1 VFEKRATTPGE
12 FQQLKDKSMKSIAT
26 LSPEGSSSWQAAKQ
40 YDPDAKIILFPNT
53 PSVIKA
59 FAERKADL
67 ALIPVY
73 NTREGES
80 IEYFRIMEKLS
91 KANWVD
97 NVVLPIHLSLGAID
111 DTHPL
116 LMLIGK
122 SNNFRQCEEYITNNY
137 PLLPQLTV
145 TDLQQAINDT
155 REKDKPDH
163 GFVATEEFLVAN
175 GLVIR
180 ERELA
185 PHNQTRF
192 AVISPTPSE
201 PTGYDATALLSLP
214 LNDRVGLLVDILGEF
229 TRRGINIIDM
239 RTESDIKTQKLQ
251 IYLEAEGHIKDQNLT
266 DAVKVISDLIIQ
278 EPGSFQVLGS
288 FPRVDMRTKHISSFG
303 FIGTGDMSKWFAR
316 RLENE
321 GYKSI
326 LTGRST
332 DLKPEDMIP
341 QVDVVVICVPISATA
356 EAVNKYGPLLN
367 DGQAL
372 IILAGVAE
380 NALDAAR
387 QKTKPGVEVMLVHNL
402 WGPQAKTM
410 KDKNATVVRT
420 KKSGLLCSEFEAFL
434 YKHGA
439 LINQDTPS
447 QHDLLMG
454 VGQKLPTTVSVALAM
469 ALKDNEIPQDE
480 IGSHSTLTSLYGILA
495 MARIHTQNPRTYA
508 EIMATTGDGRKIV
521 KSFAENLIR
530 LMDLANQGKIDE
542 LCAII
547 DENRHYLTDN
557 FLQARMKQ
565 SLALDETL
573 SKIIGM

>member
-1 VFEKRATTPGE
+1 MT
-12 FQQLKDKSMKSIAT
+12 SIAT
-26 LSPEGSSSWQAAKQ
+26 LGPEGSSSWQAARQ
-40 YDPDAKIILFPNT
+40 FDPDAEIKLFPNT
-53 PSVIKA
+53 PSVIRA
-59 FAERKADL
+59 FTEKQADL
-67 ALIPVY
+67 AVIPVY

-80 IEYFRIMEKLS
+80 IEYFRIMQKLS
-91 KANWVD
+91 KANWIN

-111 DTHPL
+111 EAHPL
-116 LMLIGK
+116 AMLIGK
-122 SNNFRQCEEYITNNY
+122 GNSFRQCEEYITNNY

-145 TDLQQAINDT
+145 TDLQQAINDAK
-155 REKDKPDH
+155 ESHKPEH

-192 AVISPTPSE
+192 AVISSTPSE
-201 PTGYDATALLSLP
+201 LTGYDATALLTLP

-229 TRRGINIIDM
+229 TRRGINIMDM

-251 IYLEAEGHIKDQNLT
+251 IYIEAEGHIKDKNLA
-266 DAVKVISDLIIQ
+266 DAVKAISDHIIQ

-288 FPRVDMRTKHISSFG
+288 FPRVDMRTKHISAFG

-321 GYKSI
+321 GYKSL
-326 LTGRST
+326 LTGRAT
-332 DLKPEDMIP
+332 ELKPEDMIP
-341 QVDVVVICVPISATA
+341 RVDVVVICVPISATTD
-356 EAVNKYGPLLN
+356 AVKKYGPLLQ

-380 NALDAAR
+380 NALDAALAQTR
-387 QKTKPGVEVMLVHNL
+387 PGVEVMLVHNL

-420 KKSGLLCSEFEAFL
+420 KRSGLLCSEFEAFL

-439 LINQDTPS
+439 LINQDSPS

-469 ALKDNEIPQDE
+469 TLKDNQIPQDE

-495 MARIHTQNPRTYA
+495 MARVHTQNPRTYA

-521 KSFAENLIR
+521 KSFAENLIK
-530 LMDLANQGKIDE
+530 LMDMANEGKIDE
-542 LCAII
+542 LCGII
-547 DENRHYLTDN
+547 DENKHYLTDD
-557 FLQARMKQ
+557 FLKARMKQ
-565 SLALDETL
+565 SLAVDETL
-573 SKIIGM
+573 SKIIRS

>member
-1 VFEKRATTPGE
+1 
-12 FQQLKDKSMKSIAT
+12 MKSIAT
-26 LSPEGSSSWQAAKQ
+26 LGPEGSSSWQAAKQ
-40 YDPDAKIILFPNT
+40 FDPDAEIIFFPNT

-59 FAERKADL
+59 FTEKQADF

-80 IEYFRIMEKLS
+80 LEYFRIMEKLS
-91 KANWVD
+91 AAHWID

-111 DTHPL
+111 DSHPL
-116 LMLIGK
+116 AILIGK
-122 SNNFRQCEEYITNNY
+122 SNSFRQCEEYITNNY
-137 PLLPQLTV
+137 PLLPQLTI
-145 TDLQQAINDT
+145 TDLQQAINDV
-155 REKDKPDH
+155 KGQNKLDH
-163 GFVATEEFLVAN
+163 GFVATEEFLVSN

-180 ERELA
+180 EREMA

-192 AVISPTPSE
+192 AVISSVPSE
-201 PTGYDATALLSLP
+201 PTGYDATALLTLP

-251 IYLEAEGHIKDQNLT
+251 IYIEAEGHIKDKSLE
-266 DAVKVISDLIIQ
+266 DAVKAISEHIIQ

-288 FPRVDMRTKHISSFG
+288 FPRVDMRTKHISTFG
-303 FIGTGDMSKWFAR
+303 FIGTGDMSKWFAK
-316 RLENE
+316 RLEGE
-321 GYKSI
+321 GYKSL
-326 LTGRST
+326 LTGRSS

-341 QVDVVVICVPISATA
+341 RVDVVVICVPISATA
-356 EAVNKYGPLLN
+356 DTVAQYGPLLN

-380 NALDAAR
+380 DALDAALE
-387 QKTKPGVEVMLVHNL
+387 KTRPGVEVMLVHNL

-439 LINQDTPS
+439 LINQDSPS

-469 ALKDNEIPQDE
+469 TLKDNQIPQDE

-495 MARIHTQNPRTYA
+495 MARVHTQNPRTYA
-508 EIMATTGDGRKIV
+508 EIMATKGDGRKIV
-521 KSFAENLIR
+521 KSFAENLVK
-530 LMDLANQGKIDE
+530 LMDMANEGKIDE
-542 LCAII
+542 LCTII
-547 DENRHYLTDN
+547 DANRDYLTN
-557 FLQARMKQ
+557 EFLKARMKQ
-565 SLALDETL
+565 SLAVDETL
-573 SKIIGM
+573 VKIIRS

>member
-1 VFEKRATTPGE
+1 MT
-12 FQQLKDKSMKSIAT
+12 SIAT
-26 LSPEGSSSWQAAKQ
+26 LGPEGSSSWQAAKRF
-40 YDPDAKIILFPNT
+40 DPDAEIKFFPNT
-53 PSVIKA
+53 PSVIQA
-59 FAERKADL
+59 FTEKQTDL

-80 IEYFRIMEKLS
+80 LEYFRIMEKLS
-91 KANWVD
+91 KANWID
-97 NVVLPIHLSLGAID
+97 NVVLPIHLSLGAVD
-111 DTHPL
+111 DSHSL
-116 LMLIGK
+116 SMLIGK
-122 SNNFRQCEEYITNNY
+122 SNSFRQCEEYITNNY

-145 TDLQQAINDT
+145 ADLQQTINEAKEQN
-155 REKDKPDH
+155 RSDH
-163 GFVATEEFLVAN
+163 GFLATEEFLVTN

-192 AVISPTPSE
+192 AVISSIPSE
-201 PTGYDATALLSLP
+201 PSGYDATALLTLP

-251 IYLEAEGHIKDQNLT
+251 IYIEAEGHIMDKNLA
-266 DAVKVISDLIIQ
+266 DAVKAISEHIIQ

-303 FIGTGDMSKWFAR
+303 FIGTGAMSLWFAK

-321 GYKSI
+321 GYKSLI
-326 LTGRST
+326 TGRKT
-332 DLKPEDMIP
+332 ALKPEDMVTR
-341 QVDVVVICVPISATA
+341 VDVVVICVPISATTA
-356 EAVNKYGPLLN
+356 AVEKYGPLLQ

-380 NALDAAR
+380 NALDTALA
-387 QKTKPGVEVMLVHNL
+387 KTRPGVEVMLVHNL

-420 KKSGLLCSEFEAFL
+420 KRSGLLCSEFEAFL

-447 QHDLLMG
+447 KHDLLMG

-469 ALKDNEIPQDE
+469 TLKDNQIPQDE

-495 MARIHTQNPRTYA
+495 MARVHTQNPRTYA

-521 KSFAENLIR
+521 KSFAENLIKV
-530 LMDLANQGKIDE
+530 MDMANDGKIDE
-542 LCAII
+542 LCSII
-547 DENRHYLTDN
+547 DENKHYLTDD

-565 SLALDETL
+565 ALAVDETL
-573 SKIIGM
+573 SKIIRS

>member
-1 VFEKRATTPGE
+1 
-12 FQQLKDKSMKSIAT
+12 MKSIAT
-26 LSPEGSSSWQAAKQ
+26 SGPEGSSSWQAARLF
-40 YDPDAKIILFPNT
+40 DPDAEIKLYPNIS
-53 PSVIKA
+53 SVIKA
-59 FAERKADL
+59 FTGKEAEF

-91 KANWVD
+91 TAHWVN

-111 DTHPL
+111 DSHQL
-116 LMLIGK
+116 SMLIGK
-122 SNNFRQCEEYITNNY
+122 SNSFRQCEEYITSNY

-145 TDLQQAINDT
+145 TDLQQVINDA
-155 REKDKPDH
+155 KKQQKPDH
-163 GFVATEEFLVAN
+163 GFVATEESLLAN

-180 ERELA
+180 EREMA

-192 AVISPTPSE
+192 AVISSAPSK
-201 PTGYDATALLSLP
+201 PTGYDATALLTLP
-214 LNDRVGLLVDILGEF
+214 LNDRVGLLYDILGEF
-229 TRRGINIIDM
+229 TRRGISLIDM

-251 IYLEAEGHIKDQNLT
+251 IYIEAEGHIKDASLA
-266 DAVKVISDLIIQ
+266 DAVKSISEQIIQ

-303 FIGTGDMSKWFAR
+303 FIGTGDMSIWFAK
-316 RLENE
+316 RLKSE
-321 GYKSI
+321 GYRTL
-326 LTGRST
+326 LTGRTS

-341 QVDVVVICVPISATA
+341 QVEVVVICVPISATA
-356 EAVNKYGPLLN
+356 AAVKQYGPLLK

-372 IILAGVAE
+372 IIMAGVAE
-380 NALDAAR
+380 NALDEALENTR
-387 QKTKPGVEVMLVHNL
+387 QGVEVMLVHNL
-402 WGPQAKTM
+402 WGPQTKNM

-420 KKSGLLCSEFEAFL
+420 KRSGLLCSEFEGFL

-439 LINQDTPS
+439 LINQDGPS

-469 ALKDNEIPQDE
+469 TLKENEIPQDE
-480 IGSHSTLTSLYGILA
+480 IGTHSTLTSLYGILA

-521 KSFAENLIR
+521 KSFAENLIK
-530 LMDLANQGKIDE
+530 LMEMSNDGKIDE
-542 LCAII
+542 LCTII
-547 DENRHYLTDN
+547 DENRQYLTDD
-557 FLQARMKQ
+557 FLKARMKQ
-565 SLALDETL
+565 SLAVDETL
-573 SKIIGM
+573 GKIIRS

>member
-1 VFEKRATTPGE
+1 
-12 FQQLKDKSMKSIAT
+12 MKSIAT
-26 LSPEGSSSWQAAKQ
+26 LGPSGSSSWQAAKEFA
-40 YDPDAKIILFPNT
+40 PDAEIKFFPNT

-59 FAERKADL
+59 FTEKQTDL
-67 ALIPVY
+67 AVIPVY

-80 IEYFRIMEKLS
+80 LEYFRIMEKLS
-91 KANWVD
+91 KANWID

-111 DTHPL
+111 DVHPL
-116 LMLIGK
+116 SMLIGK
-122 SNNFRQCEEYITNNY
+122 SNSFRQCEEYITNNY

-145 TDLQQAINDT
+145 SDLQQAINAA
-155 REKDKPDH
+155 KAQDKPDH
-163 GFVATEEFLVAN
+163 GFVATEESLLAN

-192 AVISPTPSE
+192 AVISSTPSE
-201 PTGYDATALLSLP
+201 PTGYDATALLTLP

-251 IYLEAEGHIKDQNLT
+251 IYIEAEGHIKDKNLA
-266 DAVKVISDLIIQ
+266 DAVKTISEHIIQ
-278 EPGSFQVLGS
+278 DPGSFQVLGS

-303 FIGTGDMSKWFAR
+303 FIGTGDMSKWFAK
-316 RLENE
+316 RLKNE
-321 GYKSI
+321 GYRSL
-326 LTGRST
+326 LTGRTT

-356 EAVNKYGPLLN
+356 DAVNRYGPLLK

-380 NALDAAR
+380 NALDAALEKAR
-387 QKTKPGVEVMLVHNL
+387 PGVEVMLVHNL

-420 KKSGLLCSEFEAFL
+420 KRSGLLCSEFEAFL

-439 LINQDTPS
+439 LINQDSPS
-447 QHDLLMG
+447 KHDLLMG

-469 ALKDNEIPQDE
+469 TLKDNQIPQDE

-495 MARIHTQNPRTYA
+495 MARVHTQNPRTYA

-521 KSFAENLIR
+521 RSFAENLIK
-530 LMDLANQGKIDE
+530 LMDLANAEKIDA

-547 DENRHYLTDN
+547 DENRHYLTDD
-557 FLQARMKQ
+557 FLKARMKQ
-565 SLALDETL
+565 SLAVDETL
-573 SKIIGM
+573 SKIIRS

>member
-1 VFEKRATTPGE
+1 
-12 FQQLKDKSMKSIAT
+12 MNSIAT
-26 LSPEGSSSWQAAKQ
+26 LGPEGSSSWQAARQ
-40 YDPDAKIILFPNT
+40 YDTDAEVKLFPNT
-53 PSVIKA
+53 PSVINA
-59 FAERKADL
+59 FLEKHADL

-80 IEYFRIMEKLS
+80 IEYFRIMEKLRT
-91 KANWVD
+91 AHWID

-111 DTHPL
+111 DSHPL
-116 LMLIGK
+116 AMLIGK
-122 SNNFRQCEEYITNNY
+122 SNSFRQCDEYITNNY

-145 TDLQQAINDT
+145 TDLQQAIN
-155 REKDKPDH
+155 EVKDQGQRDH
-163 GFVATEEFLVAN
+163 GFVATEEFLLAN

-192 AVISPTPSE
+192 AIISSIASE
-201 PTGYDATALLSLP
+201 PTGYDATALLTLP

-251 IYLEAEGHIKDQNLT
+251 IYIEAEGHIKDKNLA
-266 DAVKVISDLIIQ
+266 DAIKSISDHIIQ

-316 RLENE
+316 RLESE
-321 GYKSI
+321 GYRSV
-326 LTGRST
+326 LTGRTSPM
-332 DLKPEDMIP
+332 KPDEMIP
-341 QVDVVVICVPISATA
+341 QVDVVVICVPISATRTTI
-356 EAVNKYGPLLN
+356 EKYSPLLK

-380 NALDAAR
+380 NALEAALA
-387 QKTKPGVEVMLVHNL
+387 KTRPGVEVMLVHNL

-420 KKSGLLCSEFEAFL
+420 KRSGLLCSEFEAFL

-439 LINQDTPS
+439 LINQDSPS

-454 VGQKLPTTVSVALAM
+454 VGQKLPTILSVALAM
-469 ALKDNEIPQDE
+469 TLKENQIPQDE
-480 IGSHSTLTSLYGILA
+480 IGTHSTLTSLYGILA
-495 MARIHTQNPRTYA
+495 MSRVHTQNPRTYA

-521 KSFAENLIR
+521 KSFSENLIR
-530 LMDLANQGKIDE
+530 IMDMANHGKIDE
-542 LCAII
+542 LCSII
-547 DENRHYLTDN
+547 DENRKYLTDD
-557 FLQARMKQ
+557 FLRARMKQ
-565 SLALDETL
+565 SLAVDETL
-573 SKIIGM
+573 GKIIRS

>member
-1 VFEKRATTPGE
+1 
-12 FQQLKDKSMKSIAT
+12 MKSIAT
-26 LSPEGSSSWQAAKQ
+26 LGPSGSSSWQAAKEF
-40 YDPDAKIILFPNT
+40 DPDAEIKFFPNT

-59 FAERKADL
+59 FTEKQTDL
-67 ALIPVY
+67 AVIPVY

-80 IEYFRIMEKLS
+80 LEYFRIMEKLS
-91 KANWVD
+91 KANWID

-111 DTHPL
+111 DVHPL
-116 LMLIGK
+116 SMLIGK
-122 SNNFRQCEEYITNNY
+122 SNSFRQCEEYITNNY

-145 TDLQQAINDT
+145 SDLQQAINAA
-155 REKDKPDH
+155 KAQDKPDH
-163 GFVATEEFLVAN
+163 GFVATEEFLLAN

-192 AVISPTPSE
+192 AVISSTPSE
-201 PTGYDATALLSLP
+201 PTGYDATALLTLP

-239 RTESDIKTQKLQ
+239 RNESDIKTQKLQ
-251 IYLEAEGHIKDQNLT
+251 IYIEAEGHIKDKNLA
-266 DAVKVISDLIIQ
+266 DAVKTISEHIIQ
-278 EPGSFQVLGS
+278 DPGSFQVLGS

-303 FIGTGDMSKWFAR
+303 FIGTGDMSKWFAK
-316 RLENE
+316 RLKNE
-321 GYKSI
+321 GYRSL
-326 LTGRST
+326 LTGRTT

-356 EAVNKYGPLLN
+356 DAVNRYGPLLK

-380 NALDAAR
+380 NALDAALEKAR
-387 QKTKPGVEVMLVHNL
+387 PGVEVMLVHNL

-420 KKSGLLCSEFEAFL
+420 KRSGLLCSEFEAFL

-439 LINQDTPS
+439 LINQDSPS
-447 QHDLLMG
+447 KHDLLMG

-469 ALKDNEIPQDE
+469 TLKDNEIPQDE

-495 MARIHTQNPRTYA
+495 MARVHTQNPRTYA

-521 KSFAENLIR
+521 RSFAENLIK
-530 LMDLANQGKIDE
+530 LMDLANAEKIDA

-547 DENRHYLTDN
+547 DENRHYLTDD
-557 FLQARMKQ
+557 FLKARMKQ
-565 SLALDETL
+565 SLAVDETL
-573 SKIIGM
+573 SKIIRS

>member
-1 VFEKRATTPGE
+1 
-12 FQQLKDKSMKSIAT
+12 MKSIAT
-26 LSPEGSSSWQAAKQ
+26 LGPEGSSSWQAAKQ
-40 YDPDAKIILFPNT
+40 FDPDAAIKIFPNT

-59 FAERKADL
+59 FTEKQTDL

-91 KANWVD
+91 SANWID
-97 NVVLPIHLSLGAID
+97 NVVLPIHLSLGTID
-111 DTHPL
+111 DSHPL
-116 LMLIGK
+116 SMLIGK
-122 SNNFRQCEEYITNNY
+122 SNSFRQCEEYITNNY
-137 PLLPQLTV
+137 PLLPQLTI
-145 TDLQQAINDT
+145 TDLQQVINDV
-155 REKDKPDH
+155 KQQNKLDH

-180 ERELA
+180 EREMA

-192 AVISPTPSE
+192 AVISSMPSE
-201 PTGYDATALLSLP
+201 PSGYDATALLTLP

-251 IYLEAEGHIKDQNLT
+251 IYIEAEGHIQDRILA
-266 DAVKVISDLIIQ
+266 DAVKTISEQIIQ
-278 EPGSFQVLGS
+278 EPGAFQVLGS

-303 FIGTGDMSKWFAR
+303 FIGTGDMSKWFAK
-316 RLENE
+316 RLESE
-321 GYKSI
+321 GYKSL
-326 LTGRST
+326 LTGRKT
-332 DLKPEDMIP
+332 TLKPEDMIS

-356 EAVNKYGPLLN
+356 SAVEKYGPLLK

-380 NALDAAR
+380 TALDAALA
-387 QKTKPGVEVMLVHNL
+387 KTRPGVEVMLVHNL

-439 LINQDTPS
+439 LINQDSPS

-469 ALKDNEIPQDE
+469 TLKDNQIPQDE
-480 IGSHSTLTSLYGILA
+480 IGTHSTLTSLYGILA
-495 MARIHTQNPRTYA
+495 MARVHTQNARTYA
-508 EIMATTGDGRKIV
+508 EIMATKGDGRKIV
-521 KSFAENLIR
+521 KSFAENLIK
-530 LMDLANQGKIDE
+530 LMDMANEGKIDE
-542 LCAII
+542 LCTII
-547 DENRHYLTDN
+547 DENRNYLTDD
-557 FLQARMKQ
+557 FLKARMKQ
-565 SLALDETL
+565 SLAVDETL
-573 SKIIGM
+573 GRIIRS

>member
-1 VFEKRATTPGE
+1 
-12 FQQLKDKSMKSIAT
+12 MISIAT
-26 LSPEGSSSWQAAKQ
+26 LGPEGSSSWQAAREF
-40 YDPDAKIILFPNT
+40 DPDAAIKLFPNT
-53 PSVIKA
+53 PAVIKA
-59 FAERKADL
+59 FREKQTDL

-80 IEYFRIMEKLS
+80 LEYFRIMEKLS
-91 KANWVD
+91 KAHWID

-111 DTHPL
+111 DIHQL
-116 LMLIGK
+116 SMLIGK
-122 SNNFRQCEEYITNNY
+122 SFSFRQCDEYITNNY
-137 PLLPQLTV
+137 PLLPQLAV
-145 TDLQQAINDT
+145 TDLQQAINDVKKQNDLD
-155 REKDKPDH
+155 R

-192 AVISPTPSE
+192 AVISSTPAE
-201 PTGYDATALLSLP
+201 PTKYDATALLTLP

-251 IYLEAEGHIKDQNLT
+251 IYIEAEGHIKDKNLAV
-266 DAVKVISDLIIQ
+266 AVKSISEDIIQ
-278 EPGSFQVLGS
+278 EPGSFQILGS

-303 FIGTGDMSKWFAR
+303 FIGTGDMSTWFAD
-316 RLENE
+316 RLESE
-321 GYKSI
+321 GYKSL
-326 LTGRST
+326 LTGRT
-332 DLKPEDMIP
+332 TELTPENMIP
-341 QVDVVVICVPISATA
+341 QVDVVAICVPISATTD
-356 EAVNKYGPLLN
+356 AVEKYGPLLK

-372 IILAGVAE
+372 LILAGVAE
-380 NALDAAR
+380 NALDAALA
-387 QKTKPGVEVMLVHNL
+387 KTRPGVEVMLVHNL

-420 KKSGLLCSEFEAFL
+420 RRSGLFCSEFEAFL

-439 LINQDTPS
+439 LINQDSPS

-469 ALKDNEIPQDE
+469 TLKDNRIPQDE
-480 IGSHSTLTSLYGILA
+480 IGTHSTLTSLYGILA
-495 MARIHTQNPRTYA
+495 MARVHTQNPRTYA

-521 KSFAENLIR
+521 KSFAENLIK
-530 LMDLANQGKIDE
+530 LMDMANDGKIDE
-542 LCAII
+542 LCTII
-547 DENRHYLTDN
+547 NENKLYLTDG
-557 FLQARMKQ
+557 FLKARMKQ
-565 SLALDETL
+565 SLAVDETL
-573 SKIIGM
+573 SKIIRT

>member
-1 VFEKRATTPGE
+1 
-12 FQQLKDKSMKSIAT
+12 MKSIAT
-26 LSPEGSSSWQAAKQ
+26 LGPEGSSSWQAARQ
-40 YDPDAKIILFPNT
+40 FDPDAAIHLFPNT
-53 PSVIKA
+53 PAVIRA
-59 FAERKADL
+59 FTEKETDL

-80 IEYFRIMEKLS
+80 IEYFRIMEKLRS
-91 KANWVD
+91 ANWID
-97 NVVLPIHLSLGAID
+97 NVVMPIHLSLGAID
-111 DTHPL
+111 DTCPL
-116 LMLIGK
+116 AMLIGK
-122 SNNFRQCEEYITNNY
+122 SNSFRQCDEYITNHY

-145 TDLQQAINDT
+145 SDMQQSINEA
-155 REKDKPDH
+155 REKERREN

-192 AVISPTPSE
+192 AIISSNPSE
-201 PTGYDATALLSLP
+201 PTGYDATALLTLP

-251 IYLEAEGHIKDQNLT
+251 IYIEAEGHIKDKNLA
-266 DAVKVISDLIIQ
+266 DAVKGISEQIIQ

-303 FIGTGDMSKWFAR
+303 FIGTGDMSRWFAE

-321 GYKSI
+321 GYRSL
-326 LTGRST
+326 LTGRTS
-332 DLKPEDMIP
+332 DMRPEEMIP

-356 EAVNKYGPLLN
+356 DAISRYGPLLQ

-380 NALDAAR
+380 IALDTALE
-387 QKTKPGVEVMLVHNL
+387 KTLPGVEVMLVHNL

-420 KKSGLLCSEFEAFL
+420 NRSGLFCSEFEAFL

-439 LINQDTPS
+439 LINQDSPS
-447 QHDLLMG
+447 RHDLLMG

-469 ALKDNEIPQDE
+469 TLKEHQIPHDE
-480 IGSHSTLTSLYGILA
+480 IGTHSTLTSLYGILA
-495 MARIHTQNPRTYA
+495 MARVHTQNPRTYA

-521 KSFAENLIR
+521 RSFAENLLR
-530 LMDLANQGKIDE
+530 LMDMADGGKIDA

-547 DENRHYLTDN
+547 DENRNYLSDE

-565 SLALDETL
+565 SLTVDETL
-573 SKIIGM
+573 SKIIRP

>member
-1 VFEKRATTPGE
+1 
-12 FQQLKDKSMKSIAT
+12 MKSIAT
-26 LSPEGSSSWQAAKQ
+26 LGPEGSSSWQAAKQ
-40 YDPDAKIILFPNT
+40 FDPDAEIKLFPNS

-59 FAERKADL
+59 FTEKQTDL

-80 IEYFRIMEKLS
+80 LEYFRLMEKLRS
-91 KANWVD
+91 THWID

-111 DTHPL
+111 NSEPL
-116 LMLIGK
+116 SMLIGK
-122 SNNFRQCEEYITNNY
+122 SNSFRQCEEYISNNY
-137 PLLPQLTV
+137 PLLPQLTI
-145 TDLQQAINDT
+145 TDLQEAINDVKE
-155 REKDKPDH
+155 EKKTDH
-163 GFVATEEFLVAN
+163 GFVAIEEFLVAN

-180 ERELA
+180 EREMA

-192 AVISPTPSE
+192 AVISSTPSE
-201 PTGYDATALLSLP
+201 PSGYDATALLTLP

-251 IYLEAEGHIKDQNLT
+251 IYIEAEGHIKDKNLA
-266 DAVKVISDLIIQ
+266 DAVKSISDNIIQ

-303 FIGTGDMSKWFAR
+303 FIGTGDMSTWFAK
-316 RLENE
+316 RLESE
-321 GYKSI
+321 GYKSL

-356 EAVNKYGPLLN
+356 ETVEKYGPHLK

-380 NALDAAR
+380 NALDAALV
-387 QKTKPGVEVMLVHNL
+387 KTRPGVEVMLVHNL

-420 KKSGLLCSEFEAFL
+420 NRSGLLCSEFEAFL

-439 LINQDTPS
+439 LINQDSPS

-469 ALKDNEIPQDE
+469 TLKDNLIPQDK
-480 IGSHSTLTSLYGILA
+480 IGTHSTLTSLYGILA
-495 MARIHTQNPRTYA
+495 MARVHTQNPRTYA

-521 KSFAENLIR
+521 KSFAENLVK
-530 LMDLANQGKIDE
+530 LMDMANEGKIDE

-547 DENRHYLTDN
+547 DENKQYLTDD
-557 FLQARMKQ
+557 FLRSRMKQ
-565 SLALDETL
+565 SLAVDETL
-573 SKIIGM
+573 GKIIRS

>member
-1 VFEKRATTPGE
+1 
-12 FQQLKDKSMKSIAT
+12 MKSIAT
-26 LSPEGSSSWQAAKQ
+26 LGPEGSSSWQAARQ
-40 YDPDAKIILFPNT
+40 FDSDAAIHLFPNT
-53 PSVIKA
+53 PAVIRA
-59 FAERKADL
+59 FTEKETDL

-80 IEYFRIMEKLS
+80 IEYFRIMEKLRS
-91 KANWVD
+91 ANWID
-97 NVVLPIHLSLGAID
+97 NVVMPIHLSLGAID
-111 DTHPL
+111 DTCPL
-116 LMLIGK
+116 AMLIGK
-122 SNNFRQCEEYITNNY
+122 SNSFRQCDEYITNHY

-145 TDLQQAINDT
+145 SDMQQSINEA
-155 REKDKPDH
+155 REKERREN

-192 AVISPTPSE
+192 AIISSNPSE
-201 PTGYDATALLSLP
+201 PTGYDATALLTLP

-251 IYLEAEGHIKDQNLT
+251 IYIEAEGHIKDKNLA
-266 DAVKVISDLIIQ
+266 DAVKGISEQIIQ

-303 FIGTGDMSKWFAR
+303 FIGTGDMSRWFAE

-321 GYKSI
+321 GYRSL
-326 LTGRST
+326 LTGRTS
-332 DLKPEDMIP
+332 DMRPEEMIP

-356 EAVNKYGPLLN
+356 DAISRYGPLLQ

-380 NALDAAR
+380 IALDTALE
-387 QKTKPGVEVMLVHNL
+387 KTLPGVEVMLVHNL

-420 KKSGLLCSEFEAFL
+420 NRSGLFCSEFEAFL

-439 LINQDTPS
+439 LINQDSPS
-447 QHDLLMG
+447 RHDLLMG

-469 ALKDNEIPQDE
+469 TLKEHQIPHDE
-480 IGSHSTLTSLYGILA
+480 IGTHSTLTSLYGILA
-495 MARIHTQNPRTYA
+495 MARVHTQNPRTYA

-521 KSFAENLIR
+521 RSFAENLLR
-530 LMDLANQGKIDE
+530 LMDMADGGKIDA

-547 DENRHYLTDN
+547 DENRNYLSDE

-565 SLALDETL
+565 SLTVDETL
-573 SKIIGM
+573 SKIIRP

>member
-1 VFEKRATTPGE
+1 
-12 FQQLKDKSMKSIAT
+12 MKSIAT
-26 LSPEGSSSWQAAKQ
+26 LGPEGSSSWQAARKF
-40 YDPDAKIILFPNT
+40 DADAEIKLFPNT

-59 FAERKADL
+59 FLEKQADL
-67 ALIPVY
+67 AIIPVY

-80 IEYFRIMEKLS
+80 IEYFRIMEKLR
-91 KANWVD
+91 AAHWID

-111 DTHPL
+111 ESHPL
-116 LMLIGK
+116 TMLIGK
-122 SNNFRQCEEYITNNY
+122 SNSFRQCDEYITNNY

-145 TDLQQAINDT
+145 TDLQQAISDI
-155 REKDKPDH
+155 KDQGKRDR
-163 GFVATEEFLVAN
+163 GFVAIEEFLLAN
-175 GLVIR
+175 GLFIR

-192 AVISPTPSE
+192 AIISSIASE
-201 PTGYDATALLSLP
+201 PTGYDATALLTLP

-251 IYLEAEGHIKDQNLT
+251 IYIEAEGHIKDKNLA
-266 DAVKVISDLIIQ
+266 DAVKSISEHIIQ

-316 RLENE
+316 RLEGE
-321 GYKSI
+321 GYRSL
-326 LTGRST
+326 LTGRTSQM
-332 DLKPEDMIP
+332 KPEEMIP
-341 QVDVVVICVPISATA
+341 QVDVVVICVPISATKA
-356 EAVNKYGPLLN
+356 TIEKYGPLLK

-380 NALDAAR
+380 NALKAALA
-387 QKTKPGVEVMLVHNL
+387 KTRPGVEVMLVHNL

-420 KKSGLLCSEFEAFL
+420 KRSGLLCSEFEAFL

-439 LINQDTPS
+439 LINQDSPS

-454 VGQKLPTTVSVALAM
+454 VGQKLPTILSVALAM
-469 ALKDNEIPQDE
+469 TLKDNQIPQDE
-480 IGSHSTLTSLYGILA
+480 IGTHSTLTSLYGILA
-495 MARIHTQNPRTYA
+495 MSRVHTQNPRTYA
-508 EIMATTGDGRKIV
+508 EIIATTGDGRKIV
-521 KSFAENLIR
+521 KSFSENLIR
-530 LMDLANQGKIDE
+530 VMDMANLGKIDE
-542 LCAII
+542 LCSII
-547 DENRHYLTDN
+547 DENRKYLTDD
-557 FLQARMKQ
+557 FLKARMKQ
-565 SLALDETL
+565 SLAVDETL
-573 SKIIGM
+573 GKIIRS

>member
-1 VFEKRATTPGE
+1 
-12 FQQLKDKSMKSIAT
+12 MKSIAT
-26 LSPEGSSSWQAAKQ
+26 LGPEGSSSWQAAKQ
-40 YDPDAKIILFPNT
+40 FAPDAEIKLFPNT
-53 PSVIKA
+53 PAVIKA
-59 FAERKADL
+59 FTEKQAEL

-80 IEYFRIMEKLS
+80 IDYFRIMEKLRQ
-91 KANWVD
+91 AHWIG
-97 NVVLPIHLSLGAID
+97 NVVLPIYLSLGTLD
-111 DTHPL
+111 DAHDL
-116 LMLIGK
+116 SMLIGK
-122 SNNFRQCEEYITNNY
+122 SNSFRQCEEYVTNNY

-145 TDLQQAINDT
+145 SDLQQAINET
-155 REKDKPDH
+155 KEQNRLDH
-163 GFVATEEFLVAN
+163 GFVAIEEFLVAN

-180 ERELA
+180 EREMA

-192 AVISPTPSE
+192 AVISSTPSE
-201 PTGYDATALLSLP
+201 PTGYDATALLTLP

-251 IYLEAEGHIKDQNLT
+251 VYIEAEGHIKDQNLT
-266 DAVKVISDLIIQ
+266 EAVQCISEQIIQ
-278 EPGSFQVLGS
+278 DPGSFQVLGS

-303 FIGTGDMSKWFAR
+303 FIGTGDMSRWFAD

-321 GYKSI
+321 GYSSI
-326 LTGRST
+326 LTGRSS
-332 DLKPEDMIP
+332 DMSPEEMIP
-341 QVDVVVICVPISATA
+341 EVDVVAICVPISATA
-356 EAVNKYGPLLN
+356 EAVRKYGPLIK

-380 NALDAAR
+380 DALNAALKSTR
-387 QKTKPGVEVMLVHNL
+387 PGVEVMLVHNL

-420 KKSGLLCSEFEAFL
+420 TRSGLLCSEFEAFL

-439 LINQDTPS
+439 LINQDSPS

-469 ALKDNEIPQDE
+469 TLRDNQIPNDE
-480 IGSHSTLTSLYGILA
+480 IGTHSTLTSLHGILA

-508 EIMATTGDGRKIV
+508 EIMATAGDGRKIV
-521 KSFAENLIR
+521 KSFNENLVK
-530 LMDLANQGKIDE
+530 LMDLANAGRIEE
-542 LCAII
+542 LCKII
-547 DENRHYLTDN
+547 EDNKKYLSDE
-557 FLQARMKQ
+557 FLKARMKQ
-565 SLALDETL
+565 SLAIDETL
-573 SKIIGM
+573 GKIIHS

>member
-1 VFEKRATTPGE
+1 
-12 FQQLKDKSMKSIAT
+12 MKSIAT
-26 LSPEGSSSWQAAKQ
+26 LGPEGSSSWQAAK
-40 YDPDAKIILFPNT
+40 KIAPEATIKLFPNT

-59 FAERKADL
+59 FLVKETAL

-91 KANWVD
+91 SAHWID
-97 NVVLPIHLSLGAID
+97 NVVLPIHLSLGALEES
-111 DTHPL
+111 HPL
-116 LMLIGK
+116 TILIGK
-122 SNNFRQCEEYITNNY
+122 SNSFRQCEEYITNHY

-145 TDLQQAINDT
+145 TDLQQAIN
-155 REKDKPDH
+155 EVKQQDKLDH

-192 AVISPTPSE
+192 AVISSTASE
-201 PTGYDATALLSLP
+201 PTGYDATALLTLP
-214 LNDRVGLLVDILGEF
+214 LNDRVGLLVDILSEF

-251 IYLEAEGHIKDQNLT
+251 IYIEAEGHIEDKVLA
-266 DAVKVISDLIIQ
+266 DAVKSINEHIIQ
-278 EPGSFQVLGS
+278 EPGIFQVLGS

-303 FIGTGDMSKWFAR
+303 FIGTGDMSKWFAK
-316 RLENE
+316 RLESE
-321 GYKSI
+321 GYKTL
-326 LTGRST
+326 LTGRATSI
-332 DLKPEDMIP
+332 KPEDMIS
-341 QVDVVVICVPISATA
+341 QVDVVVICVPISATTDTI
-356 EAVNKYGPLLN
+356 ERYGPLLK
-367 DGQAL
+367 DGQGL

-380 NALDAAR
+380 TALDAALE
-387 QKTKPGVEVMLVHNL
+387 KTKPGVEVMLVHNL

-420 KKSGLLCSEFEAFL
+420 KKTGLLCSEFEAFL

-439 LINQDTPS
+439 LINQDTPT

-469 ALKDNEIPQDE
+469 TLKDNQIPKEE

-495 MARIHTQNPRTYA
+495 MARVHTQNARTYA
-508 EIMATTGDGRKIV
+508 EIMATKGDSSKIV
-521 KSFAENLIR
+521 ISFAKNLGK
-530 LMDLANQGKIDE
+530 LMDLASDGKIDE
-542 LCAII
+542 LCALI
-547 DENRHYLTDN
+547 DENKNYLTDE
-557 FLQARMKQ
+557 FLKARMKQ
-565 SLALDETL
+565 ALAVDETL
-573 SKIIGM
+573 GRVIRP